1 MFVYAGDPAD
11 GPAAIEPFREVA
23 TPLAELAVPM
33 PYPGIYALLE
43 AAEHRGFEVARS
55 RFLDRIDDDAVD
67 AMLGAIEVAPSPM
80 AMIQV
85 RILGGAMARVPSDAT
100 AFVHRDA
107 KVMVAV
113 LDPYEDPSTKDV
125 QVAWVEA
132 LHEALAPNCGRRVL
146 ELPRARGRGP
156 DPRGLRRPD
165 VPAPV
170 ADQAPLRP
178 DEPVPPQPEHPARR
192 LD

>member
-1 MFVYAGDPAD
+1 M
-11 GPAAIEPFREVA
+11 
-23 TPLAELAVPM
+23 
-33 PYPGIYALLE
+33 
-43 AAEHRGFEVARS
+43 
-55 RFLDRIDDDAVD
+55 

-107 KVMVAV
+107 KVMIAV

-132 LHEALAPNCGRRVL
+132 LHEALAPNAVGVYSNFLEREGEDRIREAYGAQTYQRLSLIKRRY
-146 ELPRARGRGP
+146 
-156 DPRGLRRPD
+156 DPRNLFRLNQNIRPAGID
-165 VPAPV
+165 
-170 ADQAPLRP
+170 
-178 DEPVPPQPEHPARR
+178 
-192 LD
+192 